1 MQTISLKL
9 SNAEALDLDHILTS
23 RIYMMD
29 VQIGKAR
36 RENRTDDA
44 LSMARECGRLDK
56 VQENLR
62 ALGRQHF
69 IGW

>member
-9 SNAEALDLDHILTS
+9 SNAEALDLDHIITS
-23 RIYMMD
+23 HIDMMD

-62 ALGRQHF
+62 ALGHQHF